1 MAKKRSSKPTKQKNA
16 KPHFTSPHHSFK
28 RSYREDYVRDLNAP
42 GMGQHIYE
50 SFAIFIKNWRL
61 FVPFLILVSILE
73 ILAIQL
79 TEETTAVFTV
89 LIFLIIWLVTI
100 FLVRYLKAG
109 RDISLRDALYN
120 AMTPL
125 LSSLVVFIV
134 VVIECIPL
142 FLLMIAYSAAVK
154 TDFLAMP
161 FYALMFL
168 GFAALMITLSGYL
181 LSSSVVAL
189 IAVNAPG
196 IYPWHA
202 LVTAS
207 ELMMGRRIRFI
218 LRLVALLVVI
228 GVVFAAFILPL
239 AALKVPM
246 EVLSA
251 AVAIVGCFDAI
262 YATTYLYLYYRYLLD
277 A

>member
-1 MAKKRSSKPTKQKNA
+1 
-16 KPHFTSPHHSFK
+16 
-28 RSYREDYVRDLNAP
+28 
-42 GMGQHIYE
+42 MGQHIYE

-218 LRLVALLVVI
+218 LRLVALLVVVS
-228 GVVFAAFILPL
+228 VVFAAFILPL